1 MHLLGEFGPCRHGN
15 QELGSDWVNGW
26 MLVENL
32 VASTSK
38 KGHYVKVNGDFKG
51 QQQRICGST
60 AGTGRGGG
68 ATFMN
73 VICLWLPVTSSFPVK
88 W

>member
-1 MHLLGEFGPCRHGN
+1 MGNSITRSFFTFLLRERSSRNGESFTIFMHLLGEFGPCRHGN

-38 KGHYVKVNGDFKG
+38 KGHYVKVNSD
-51 QQQRICGST
+51 
-60 AGTGRGGG
+60 
-68 ATFMN
+68 
-73 VICLWLPVTSSFPVK
+73 L
-88 W
+88 